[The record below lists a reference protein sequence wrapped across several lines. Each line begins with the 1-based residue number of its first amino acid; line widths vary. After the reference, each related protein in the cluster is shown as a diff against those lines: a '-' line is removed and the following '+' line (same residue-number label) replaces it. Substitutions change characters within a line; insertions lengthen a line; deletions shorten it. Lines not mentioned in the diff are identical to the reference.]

1 MVSRQP
7 RFTATRVRAYAR
19 QTGAVRTNLDQPGA
33 SADVTTLIPVIAGLG
48 LAVAFTSPGSV
59 VTMIVLLSMSSPLK
73 RAIAFICG
81 WVLAIAVLALLMIFV
96 LHGQDFSSR
105 QTTPSRTASIV
116 EIVLGA
122 LITVG
127 SAHLYRRPK
136 TAKGPESPPQW
147 LDRVERVNWSLCIV
161 AGAVMLSYALSLA
174 AIAEI
179 LKANVSTAAASIA
192 ALVFA
197 VTSIVTISA
206 PVVVVVA
213 KPERSSE
220 VLASWR
226 AWLVGN
232 SRSIALIALM
242 VIGALLIVRG
252 AYDLAA

>member
-1 MVSRQP
+1 
-7 RFTATRVRAYAR
+7 
-19 QTGAVRTNLDQPGA
+19 
-33 SADVTTLIPVIAGLG
+33 VTTLIPVIAGLG

-73 RAIAFICG
+73 RAMAFICG

>member
-1 MVSRQP
+1 
-7 RFTATRVRAYAR
+7 
-19 QTGAVRTNLDQPGA
+19 
-33 SADVTTLIPVIAGLG
+33 VTTLIPVIAGLG

-59 VTMIVLLSMSSPLK
+59 VTMIVLLSMSSPLR

-81 WVLAIAVLALLMIFV
+81 WVLAIGVLALLMIFV
-96 LHGQDFSSR
+96 LHGQDFSSK
-105 QTTPSRTASIV
+105 QTTPSRAASVV
-116 EIVLGA
+116 EIVLGILLVA
-122 LITVG
+122 G
-127 SAHLYRRPK
+127 SARLYRRPK
-136 TAKGPESPPQW
+136 AAKGPESPPQW
-147 LDRVERVNWSLCIV
+147 LDRLERLHWSLCVV

-179 LKANVSTAAASIA
+179 LKANVSAAAASVA

-197 VTSIVTISA
+197 AMSIVTIAA
-206 PVVVVVA
+206 PVAVVVVA
-213 KPERSSE
+213 PQRSNE

-242 VIGALLIVRG
+242 VIGALLIARG

>member
-1 MVSRQP
+1 M
-7 RFTATRVRAYAR
+7 
-19 QTGAVRTNLDQPGA
+19 
-33 SADVTTLIPVIAGLG
+33 TTLIPVIAGLG
-48 LAVAFTSPGSV
+48 LGVAFTSPGSV

-81 WVLAIAVLALLMIFV
+81 WVLAIGVLALIMIFV
-96 LHGQDFSSR
+96 LHGQDFSSK

-116 EIVLGA
+116 EIVLGV

-136 TAKGPESPPQW
+136 TAKGPESPPKW
-147 LDRVERVNWSLCIV
+147 LDRVERVNWS
-161 AGAVMLSYALSLA
+161 LSLA

-197 VTSIVTISA
+197 VTSIVTIGA
-206 PVVVVVA
+206 PVVVVIA
-213 KPERSSE
+213 KPERSNE

-242 VIGALLIVRG
+242 VIGALLIARG

>member
-1 MVSRQP
+1 MS
-7 RFTATRVRAYAR
+7 
-19 QTGAVRTNLDQPGA
+19 
-33 SADVTTLIPVIAGLG
+33 TLIPVIAGLG

-59 VTMIVLLSMSSPLK
+59 VTMIVLLSMSSPLR

-81 WVLAIAVLALLMIFV
+81 WMLAIAVLALIMIFV
-96 LHGQDFSSR
+96 LHGQDFSSKH
-105 QTTPSRTASIV
+105 TTPSKTASIV
-116 EIVLGA
+116 EIVLGVLLA
-122 LITVG
+122 VG
-127 SAHLYRRPK
+127 SARLYRRPK
-136 TAKGPESPPQW
+136 TAKGPESPPKW
-147 LDRVERVNWSLCIV
+147 LDRIEGVHWSLCV
-161 AGAVMLSYALSLA
+161 AAGAVMLSYALSLA

-192 ALVFA
+192 AIVFG
-197 VTSIVTISA
+197 VTSIVTIGA

-213 KPERSSE
+213 KPERSNE

-252 AYDLAA
+252 AYDLIA

>member
-1 MVSRQP
+1 
-7 RFTATRVRAYAR
+7 
-19 QTGAVRTNLDQPGA
+19 
-33 SADVTTLIPVIAGLG
+33 VTTLIPVIAGLG

-59 VTMIVLLSMSSPLK
+59 VTMIVLLSMSSPLR

-81 WVLAIAVLALLMIFV
+81 WVLAIGVLALLMIFV
-96 LHGQDFSSR
+96 LHGQDFSSKH
-105 QTTPSRTASIV
+105 TTPSRAVSIA

-122 LITVG
+122 LITIG
-127 SAHLYRRPK
+127 AARIYRRPR
-136 TAKGPESPPQW
+136 TAKGPESPPKW
-147 LDRVERVNWSLCIV
+147 LDRIEAVHWSLCIV

-179 LKANVSTAAASIA
+179 LKANVSTLAASVA
-192 ALVFA
+192 AVVFA
-197 VTSIVTISA
+197 VTSILTIAA

-213 KPERSSE
+213 APRRSNE

-226 AWLVGN
+226 SWLVAN

-242 VIGALLIVRG
+242 VVGAILIARG

>member
-1 MVSRQP
+1 M
-7 RFTATRVRAYAR
+7 
-19 QTGAVRTNLDQPGA
+19 
-33 SADVTTLIPVIAGLG
+33 IAGLG

-59 VTMIVLLSMSSPLK
+59 VTMIVLLSMSSPLR

-96 LHGQDFSSR
+96 LHGQDFSSKN
-105 QTTPSRTASIV
+105 TTPSRTASIV

-127 SAHLYRRPK
+127 SARLYRRPR
-136 TAKGPESPPQW
+136 TAKGPESPPKW
-147 LDRVERVNWSLCIV
+147 LDRIERVNWSVCIV
-161 AGAVMLSYALSLA
+161 AGTVMLSYALSLA

-179 LKANVSTAAASIA
+179 LKANVSTVDASIA
-192 ALVFA
+192 AVVFV

-213 KPERSSE
+213 KPERSNE

-226 AWLVGN
+226 TWLVGN
-232 SRSIALIALM
+232 SRSIALMALM
-242 VIGALLIVRG
+242 VIGALLVVRG
-252 AYDLAA
+252 VYDLAA

>member
-1 MVSRQP
+1 
-7 RFTATRVRAYAR
+7 
-19 QTGAVRTNLDQPGA
+19 
-33 SADVTTLIPVIAGLG
+33 VTTLIPVIAGLG

-242 VIGALLIVRG
+242 VIGALLVVRG